1 LSEEDRGRLHEL
13 VRSISQS
20 SVIVGARLED
30 KARSKFLSDVN
41 PAVPPAVALPEMRTF
56 FEDRHMIGR
65 DEFLKILCKRQ

>member
-30 KARSKFLSDVN
+30 KARSKFLSDVA
-41 PAVPPAVALPEMRTF
+41 PAVPPAVALPAMRTF

-65 DEFLKILCKRQ
+65 DEFLKILCKR